1 MKDLMKKYP
10 RVVDLD
16 TGNQSISSNQPEEE
30 DIVFTKK
37 IKLEGKWSLF
47 KTSKLQI
54 CAQIYSL
61 VILFHFYKSH
71 L

>member
-30 DIVFTKK
+30 DIVFSKK

-47 KTSKLQI
+47 KTSNLCPDLSTCNFI
-54 CAQIYSL
+54 SL
-61 VILFHFYKSH
+61 F
-71 L
+71 